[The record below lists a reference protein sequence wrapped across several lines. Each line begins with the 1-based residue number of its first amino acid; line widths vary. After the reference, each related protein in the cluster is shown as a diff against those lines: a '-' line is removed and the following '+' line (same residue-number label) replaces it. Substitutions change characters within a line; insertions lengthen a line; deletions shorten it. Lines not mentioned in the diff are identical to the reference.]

1 MSGDS
6 GDEGLTGEPSD
17 DIDRQ
22 LAELTSDL
30 SKTAKFKEPSAAER
44 ARQQASPSGPGGWRR
59 ARTARKLREPVS
71 APSAVPWRAWSPPQR
86 PRTRRSP
93 VRLAIG
99 LVIMLAVAGAAYY
112 VIPRLDRSR
121 GISDLPSAPGA
132 AARSGLPAPTTAA
145 PFRGTPAQ
153 SWPNGAAGIVI
164 PDPPAPG
171 SLFPYTSA
179 QITAAYQTTKQM
191 LVAADLNGPTL
202 AGGPP
207 DAFASLL
214 TSRQRSIF
222 LGGLGNRGT
231 TSTTSST
238 RSWVTS
244 FSRGT
249 RLAGTLIKVHGSM
262 SASLGSNQGSSV
274 LVIHADYLFVY
285 PVTWRGEASTL
296 MRIVSQDVVNVQFGT
311 FTDPGGPLQAWWQAA
326 GSAEAGVRCD
336 VHDGFVHPDFPG
348 APPDRARPKGPA
360 INPYG
365 LNSSASHAGCQNVTG
380 T

>member
-1 MSGDS
+1 MSGERD
-6 GDEGLTGEPSD
+6 GLTGEPPD

-22 LAELTSDL
+22 LAELTSGL

-44 ARQQASPSGPGGWRR
+44 ARQQARPPGPGGWRR

-71 APSAVPWRAWSPPQR
+71 GQPAVPWRAWSPPQQR
-86 PRTRRSP
+86 RSRRSP
-93 VRLAIG
+93 ARLAIG
-99 LVIMLAVAGAAYY
+99 LVIMLVVAGAAYY
-112 VIPRLDRSR
+112 VIPGLDRSH
-121 GISDLPSAPGA
+121 GVSDQPLAAGA
-132 AARSGLPAPTTAA
+132 AARSGLPAPTMAA

-153 SWPNGAAGIVI
+153 SWANGAAGIVI
-164 PDPPAPG
+164 PAPPAPG
-171 SLFPYTSA
+171 SLFPYTPA

-207 DAFASLL
+207 DAFAGLL
-214 TSRQRSIF
+214 SSQQRSVF
-222 LGGLGNRGT
+222 LGRLDNRGT
-231 TSTTSST
+231 SGTTSST
-238 RSWVTS
+238 RTWVTS

-262 SASLGSNQGSSV
+262 SASLGSNHGSSV

-285 PVTWRGEASTL
+285 PVTWRGQPSTL
-296 MRIVSQDVVNVQFGT
+296 LRIVSQDVVSVEFGT

-326 GSAEAGVRCD
+326 GRGEAGARCD

-348 APPDRARPKGPA
+348 GPPDKAKPKGPA
-360 INPYG
+360 INPYD
-365 LNSSASHAGCQNVTG
+365 LDPSVSNAGCQNVTG